1 MPRFDKEAVYGRMGS
16 APVIPVFFN
25 ADVDLTL
32 ELIEA
37 CYQGGI
43 RLFEYTNRGKEAREV
58 FPQLVKAVR
67 KKYPD
72 MMLGVGSIVD
82 GRTAGEFI
90 SLGADFV
97 VGPLFNPEVSSVCN
111 SCSIPYTPGCGTVT
125 EIGTALRSGCEVVKI
140 FPGEVLGPA
149 FVKAVLG
156 PMPGTKMMVT
166 GGVDI
171 TEENLSAWKKAGAY
185 CVGMGSKLFTKEL
198 IQKKDWKRISSLC
211 AEALNVMTR

>member
-1 MPRFDKEAVYGRMGS
+1 MPRFEKEVVSRQLGAT
-16 APVIPVFFN
+16 PVVPVFFN
-25 ADVDLTL
+25 ADASLTL
-32 ELIEA
+32 ELIDA

-43 RLFEYTNRGKEAREV
+43 RLFEYTNRGSEAKDV
-58 FPQLVKAVR
+58 FPVLVKTVR
-67 KKYPD
+67 QKYPD

-90 SLGADFV
+90 SYGADFV
-97 VGPLFNPEVSSVCN
+97 VGPLFNIEVSSVCN
-111 SCSIPYTPGCGTVT
+111 SCSIPYIPGCGTVT
-125 EIGTALRSGCEVVKI
+125 EIGTALRAGSDVVKV

-171 TEENLSAWKKAGAY
+171 TEENLLSWKKAGAY

-211 AEALNVMTR
+211 SEALNVMTR